1 MWGGGMEF
9 CIRWMIVCIALAAIG
24 SDLRAE
30 EQTYRSPGGTAS
42 ITFENDLFGDED
54 RDYTN
59 GIRFDYISERNEL
72 PWVGRMARRNLGW
85 LTDADDWYMTYAIG
99 QNMFTPSDIELVTPA
114 PGERPYA
121 AFLYGG
127 VGLAADRG
135 DRLDVL
141 ALEIG
146 MVGPSA
152 LGEETQK
159 LVHNIVGAAEPE
171 GWDTQLQDE
180 PGFRLTYER
189 KFRFQS
195 DIPLDVLDLSAG
207 FAPHFNVSLGTI
219 DTSAGLG
226 GTVRVGQDLAD
237 DYGPPRVRP
246 AVSSPGFF
254 RNKDGFSWYLFAGIE
269 GRVVARN
276 LFVEGN
282 TYQGVK
288 GVDPSRFVADF
299 QVGAAVQVGDV
310 EFAYMH
316 VLRTQEYEIQDKLS
330 DFGSLNLRMRF

>member
-1 MWGGGMEF
+1 MRATHLMVVGSML
-9 CIRWMIVCIALAAIG
+9 VAAASSG
-24 SDLRAE
+24 TAMSE
-30 EQTYRSPGGTAS
+30 EVEYKSPGGTAS
-42 ITFENDLFGDED
+42 ITFENDLFGNAD

-72 PWVGRMARRNLGW
+72 PWLGRVARRNLGW
-85 LTDADDWYMTYAIG
+85 MTDARDWYMTYAIG
-99 QNMFTPSDIELVTPA
+99 QNMFTPSDIELTIPA
-114 PGERPYA
+114 EGERPYA
-121 AFLYGG
+121 GFLYGG
-127 VGLAADRG
+127 IGLAADSG
-135 DRLDVL
+135 NRLDVV

-180 PGFRLTYER
+180 PGFRLTFER

-195 DIPLDVLDLSAG
+195 DIPLDVMDLSAG
-207 FAPHFNVSLGTI
+207 FAPHFNLSLGTI
-219 DTSAGLG
+219 DTSAGIG
-226 GTVRVGQDLAD
+226 GTFRIGQDLAD

-254 RNKDGFSWYLFAGIE
+254 RNEDGFSWYLFAGLE

-282 TYQGVK
+282 TFQGVK
-288 GVDPSRFVADF
+288 GVDPSRFVADV
-299 QVGAAVQVGDV
+299 QIGAAIQLGDV
-310 EFAYMH
+310 EFAYTH
-316 VLRTQEYEIQDKLS
+316 VIRSQEYEIQDKLS
-330 DFGSLNLRMRF
+330 DFGSLNLRYKF